1 MNNIKNFDSNLLRT
15 DKKSYKTLVFIMLD
29 TLQRK
34 LLVIMKRLIV

>member
-15 DKKSYKTLVFIMLD
+15 DKKTYKTLVLIMLD

>member
-15 DKKSYKTLVFIMLD
+15 GKKSYKTLVLIMLD

>member
-15 DKKSYKTLVFIMLD
+15 DKKSYKTLVLIMLD

>member
-15 DKKSYKTLVFIMLD
+15 DKKSYKTLVLIMLD
-29 TLQRK
+29 TLQWK